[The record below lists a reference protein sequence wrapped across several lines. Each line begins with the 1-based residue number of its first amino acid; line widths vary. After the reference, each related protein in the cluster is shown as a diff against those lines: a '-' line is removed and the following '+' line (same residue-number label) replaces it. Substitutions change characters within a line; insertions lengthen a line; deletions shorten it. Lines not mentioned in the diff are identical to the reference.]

1 MSWAAPEGISGGYAW
16 GRLPLLGLD
25 AERGGGL
32 PIYEETGLADFD
44 VAVIGAGPGGY
55 VAAIRAAQLGLR
67 TAIVEDDNVGGV
79 CLNWGCIPSKAL
91 LRNAEALDII
101 RRADEFGVSVG
112 EISYDYGKAIDR
124 SRDVVRRLTSGVGY
138 LLRKNGV
145 QRFDGRGVLQGDGAI
160 LVQDADGG
168 EAQAL
173 SADNIIIA
181 TGARSRR
188 IPNIPVDGETVLTS
202 REAIVLREVPESI
215 VIVGG
220 GAIGVEF
227 AEVYHSYGA
236 EVTIVELLPR
246 LVPLED
252 EEISAQLEQAFRR
265 RGIDFMTSAS
275 VRRIDVGDGEA
286 AVRLI
291 DGEGAEVT
299 LECDKVLAAVGI
311 EGNVD
316 GIGLDA
322 AGVSCERGFI
332 VVDDYMRTSAP
343 GVYAIGDVTG
353 KLPLAH
359 VASAQ
364 GVLAAETI
372 AGVDSPTLDY
382 SLMPRA
388 TYCRPQIASFG
399 LTERQAIDAG
409 YSVNIGK
416 FPLTAS
422 GKALAMGEAQGLVKL
437 VADAEVG
444 ELLGAHM
451 IGAEATE
458 LLGEVGMSR
467 LLEGTTTEL
476 GWLVHPHPTI
486 SEAIKEAAL
495 AAEGQAIHF

>member
-1 MSWAAPEGISGGYAW
+1 M
-16 GRLPLLGLD
+16 
-25 AERGGGL
+25 
-32 PIYEETGLADFD
+32 ADFD
-44 VAVIGAGPGGY
+44 VAVIGSGPGGY

-124 SRDVVRRLTSGVGY
+124 SRDVVRRLTTGVGY

-160 LVQDADGG
+160 LVQSVGQGAGQGDDGS

-173 SADNIIIA
+173 SADNIVVA

-188 IPNIPVDGETVLTS
+188 IPNIPVDGETVITS
-202 REAIVLREVPESI
+202 REAIVLREVPESVAI
-215 VIVGG
+215 IGG

-275 VRRIDVGDGEA
+275 VQRIDVGAGEA

-322 AGVSCERGFI
+322 AGVRCERGFI

-372 AGVDSPTLDY
+372 AGLDSQTLDY
-382 SLMPRA
+382 GLMPRA

-409 YSVNIGK
+409 YSVNVGK

-437 VADAEVG
+437 VADAEIG

-458 LLGEVGMSR
+458 LLGEVGLSR